1 MAKKDKV
8 QFTEEEVTEL
18 KTISANYVNLQQTL
32 GQVSVQ
38 RLLLQRQL
46 DGLDATEQE
55 TQDSYVKNQQ
65 DEQTSL
71 AKLQEKYGEGS
82 YDTKNNTISCK
93 FKQMFTTALTDLDY
107 NVILDYGTVV
117 EPTIMG

>member
-8 QFTEEEVTEL
+8 QFTEEEVNEL

-32 GQVSVQ
+32 GQISVQ

-46 DGLDATEQE
+46 DGLDVAEQE
-55 TQDSYVKNQQ
+55 AQDSYVKNQQ

-82 YDTKNNTISCK
+82 YDTKTNEFT
-93 FKQMFTTALTDLDY
+93 KQS
-107 NVILDYGTVV
+107 
-117 EPTIMG
+117 

>member
-8 QFTEEEVTEL
+8 EFTEEEVNEL

-46 DGLDATEQE
+46 DGLDISEQE
-55 TQDSYVKNQQ
+55 AQDSYVKNQQ

-82 YDTKNNTISCK
+82 YDTKNNEFT
-93 FKQMFTTALTDLDY
+93 KQS
-107 NVILDYGTVV
+107 
-117 EPTIMG
+117 

>member
-8 QFTEEEVTEL
+8 EFTEEEVNEL

-46 DGLDATEQE
+46 DGLDITEQQ

-65 DEQTSL
+65 DEQASL

-82 YDTKNNTISCK
+82 YDTKNNEFT
-93 FKQMFTTALTDLDY
+93 KQS
-107 NVILDYGTVV
+107 
-117 EPTIMG
+117 

>member
-8 QFTEEEVTEL
+8 QFTEEEVNEL
-18 KTISANYVNLQQTL
+18 KTISATYVNLQQTL
-32 GQVSVQ
+32 GQISVQ

-46 DGLDATEQE
+46 DGLDVAEQE
-55 TQDSYVKNQQ
+55 AQDSYVKNQQ

-82 YDTKNNTISCK
+82 YDTKNNEFT
-93 FKQMFTTALTDLDY
+93 KQS
-107 NVILDYGTVV
+107 
-117 EPTIMG
+117 

>member
-1 MAKKDKV
+1 MAKKDTV
-8 QFTEEEVTEL
+8 EFTEEEVNEL

-46 DGLDATEQE
+46 DELNGAEQE
-55 TQDSYVKNQQ
+55 AQDSYVKNQQ

-71 AKLQEKYGEGS
+71 AKLQEKYGDGS
-82 YDTKNNTISCK
+82 YDTKNNEFT
-93 FKQMFTTALTDLDY
+93 KQS
-107 NVILDYGTVV
+107 
-117 EPTIMG
+117 

>member
-8 QFTEEEVTEL
+8 EFTEEEVNEL
-18 KTISANYVNLQQTL
+18 KTISATYVNLQQTL
-32 GQVSVQ
+32 GQISVQ

-46 DGLDATEQE
+46 DGLDVAEQE
-55 TQDSYVKNQQ
+55 AQDSYVKNQQ

-82 YDTKNNTISCK
+82 YDTKNNEFT
-93 FKQMFTTALTDLDY
+93 KQS
-107 NVILDYGTVV
+107 
-117 EPTIMG
+117 

>member
-32 GQVSVQ
+32 GQISVQ

-46 DGLDATEQE
+46 DGLDVAEQE
-55 TQDSYVKNQQ
+55 AQDSYVKNQQ

-82 YDTKNNTISCK
+82 YDTKNNEFT
-93 FKQMFTTALTDLDY
+93 KQS
-107 NVILDYGTVV
+107 
-117 EPTIMG
+117 

>member
-82 YDTKNNTISCK
+82 YDTKTNEFT
-93 FKQMFTTALTDLDY
+93 KQS
-107 NVILDYGTVV
+107 
-117 EPTIMG
+117 

>member
-8 QFTEEEVTEL
+8 EFTEEEVNEL
-18 KTISANYVNLQQTL
+18 KTISATYVNLQQTL
-32 GQVSVQ
+32 GQISVQ

-46 DGLDATEQE
+46 DGLDVAEQE
-55 TQDSYVKNQQ
+55 AQDSYVKNQQ

-82 YDTKNNTISCK
+82 YDTKNNE
-93 FKQMFTTALTDLDY
+93 FTK
-107 NVILDYGTVV
+107 
-117 EPTIMG
+117 ES

>member
-8 QFTEEEVTEL
+8 EFTEEEVNEL
-18 KTISANYVNLQQTL
+18 KTISATYVNLQQTL
-32 GQVSVQ
+32 GQISVQ

-46 DGLDATEQE
+46 DGLDIAEQE
-55 TQDSYVKNQQ
+55 AQDSYVKNQQ

-82 YDTKNNTISCK
+82 YDTKNNEFT
-93 FKQMFTTALTDLDY
+93 KQS
-107 NVILDYGTVV
+107 
-117 EPTIMG
+117 

>member
-8 QFTEEEVTEL
+8 EFTEAEVSEL
-18 KTISANYVNLQQTL
+18 KRISATYVNLQQTL
-32 GQVSVQ
+32 GQISVQ

-46 DGLDATEQE
+46 DGLDVAEQE
-55 TQDSYVKNQQ
+55 AQDSYVKNQQ

-82 YDTKNNTISCK
+82 YDTKTNEFT
-93 FKQMFTTALTDLDY
+93 KQS
-107 NVILDYGTVV
+107 
-117 EPTIMG
+117 

>member
-8 QFTEEEVTEL
+8 EFTEEEVNEL

-32 GQVSVQ
+32 GQISVQ

-46 DGLDATEQE
+46 DGLDVAEQE
-55 TQDSYVKNQQ
+55 AQDSYVKNQQ

-82 YDTKNNTISCK
+82 YDTKNNEFT
-93 FKQMFTTALTDLDY
+93 KQS
-107 NVILDYGTVV
+107 
-117 EPTIMG
+117 

>member
-8 QFTEEEVTEL
+8 QFTEEEVNEL

-46 DGLDATEQE
+46 DGLDITEQQ

-65 DEQTSL
+65 DEQASL

-82 YDTKNNTISCK
+82 YDTKNNEFT
-93 FKQMFTTALTDLDY
+93 KQS
-107 NVILDYGTVV
+107 
-117 EPTIMG
+117 

>member
-1 MAKKDKV
+1 MAKKDKD
-8 QFTEEEVTEL
+8 QFTEEEVNEL

-32 GQVSVQ
+32 GQVAVQ

-46 DGLDATEQE
+46 DGLDITEQQ

-65 DEQTSL
+65 DEQASL

-82 YDTKNNTISCK
+82 YDTKNNEFT
-93 FKQMFTTALTDLDY
+93 KQS
-107 NVILDYGTVV
+107 
-117 EPTIMG
+117 

>member
-8 QFTEEEVTEL
+8 EFTEEEVNEL

-46 DGLDATEQE
+46 DGLDITEQQ

-82 YDTKNNTISCK
+82 YDTKNNEFT
-93 FKQMFTTALTDLDY
+93 KQS
-107 NVILDYGTVV
+107 
-117 EPTIMG
+117 

>member
-8 QFTEEEVTEL
+8 EFTEEEVNEL

-32 GQVSVQ
+32 GQISVQ

-46 DGLDATEQE
+46 DGLDIAEQE
-55 TQDSYVKNQQ
+55 AQDSYVKNQQ

-82 YDTKNNTISCK
+82 YDTKNNEFT
-93 FKQMFTTALTDLDY
+93 KQS
-107 NVILDYGTVV
+107 
-117 EPTIMG
+117 

>member
-8 QFTEEEVTEL
+8 QFTEEEVNEL

-32 GQVSVQ
+32 GQISVQ

-46 DGLDATEQE
+46 DGLDIAEQE
-55 TQDSYVKNQQ
+55 DQDSYVKNQQ

-82 YDTKNNTISCK
+82 YDTKNNEFT
-93 FKQMFTTALTDLDY
+93 KQS
-107 NVILDYGTVV
+107 
-117 EPTIMG
+117 

>member
-8 QFTEEEVTEL
+8 QFTEEEVNEL

-32 GQVSVQ
+32 GQISVQ

-46 DGLDATEQE
+46 DGLDIAEQE
-55 TQDSYVKNQQ
+55 AQDSYVKNQQ

-82 YDTKNNTISCK
+82 YDTKNNEFT
-93 FKQMFTTALTDLDY
+93 KQS
-107 NVILDYGTVV
+107 
-117 EPTIMG
+117 

>member
-46 DGLDATEQE
+46 DGLDVAEQE
-55 TQDSYVKNQQ
+55 AQDSYVKNQQ

-82 YDTKNNTISCK
+82 YDTKTNEFT
-93 FKQMFTTALTDLDY
+93 KQS
-107 NVILDYGTVV
+107 
-117 EPTIMG
+117 

>member
-8 QFTEEEVTEL
+8 QFTEEEVNEL

-32 GQVSVQ
+32 GQVAVQ

-46 DGLDATEQE
+46 DGLDVAEQE
-55 TQDSYVKNQQ
+55 AQDSYVKNQQ

-82 YDTKNNTISCK
+82 YDTKNNEFT
-93 FKQMFTTALTDLDY
+93 KQS
-107 NVILDYGTVV
+107 
-117 EPTIMG
+117 

>member
-8 QFTEEEVTEL
+8 QFTEEEVNEL

-32 GQVSVQ
+32 GQISVQ

-46 DGLDATEQE
+46 DGLDVAEQE
-55 TQDSYVKNQQ
+55 AQDSYVKNQQ

-82 YDTKNNTISCK
+82 YDTKNNEFT
-93 FKQMFTTALTDLDY
+93 KQS
-107 NVILDYGTVV
+107 
-117 EPTIMG
+117 